1 MTVPNVDGNLLL
13 IYCSE
18 MEIIMEKP
26 VLVIMA
32 AGMGSRYGGLKQM
45 DPVDEYGNMILDFS
59 IYDAIKAGFEK
70 VIFIIKHQIEDDFKH
85 FIGERIAKRIQVE
98 YVFQELDKLP
108 KGFSIPEGRV
118 KPFGTG
124 HAILCAKDI
133 IQGPFAVIN
142 ADDFYG
148 RHAFQEIYRQLTTVS
163 DDVHYR
169 YAMVGYRLHNTLT
182 ENGHVARG
190 VCVVDQDNKLVKIK
204 ERTCI
209 EKHGKDAEYTE
220 DNGETWI
227 KLPEESLVS
236 MNMWGFTRS
245 IMKELE
251 NRFIVF
257 LQEDLPKNPQKAEFF
272 LPFAVDEM
280 LQEKKAVVDVLKT
293 PDVWH
298 GVTYKEDKPQ
308 VMEAIRQL
316 KEEGVYPSSLWE

>member
-1 MTVPNVDGNLLL
+1 MTVPNVEGNLLL
-13 IYCSE
+13 ISRSE

-98 YVFQELDKLP
+98 YVFQELDELP

-133 IQGPFAVIN
+133 IQGSFAVIN

-148 RHAFQEIYRQLTTVS
+148 RHAFQEIYRQLTTIS